1 MDLPLPAV
9 GMPCRDHG
17 AKVARFPA
25 TGTFGRRMRL
35 LPLLTLLVLCS
46 TGMAQQGD
54 TRLFT
59 PWNGQAD
66 STRAAVKAPV
76 PHDSLPQSGKVNV
89 AESTQ
94 IKALMADYAARRR
107 PLDGYRIQIF
117 LGDRAQAETIRRSFL
132 VQHADIPAYL
142 SYLAPN
148 FRVRVGDLR
157 DRVEAENLRETLRGE
172 FPGLYVVPDQI
183 EPPRL
188 PGTAQ

>member
-1 MDLPLPAV
+1 MRFPTLLPAMLLCCA
-9 GMPCRDHG
+9 GIAQPG
-17 AKVARFPA
+17 NN
-25 TGTFGRRMRL
+25 RL
-35 LPLLTLLVLCS
+35 FAPW
-46 TGMAQQGD
+46 QGD
-54 TRLFT
+54 SA
-59 PWNGQAD
+59 QAAMVQPG
-66 STRAAVKAPV
+66 RQ
-76 PHDSLPQSGKVNV
+76 DSLAGTGKVTV
-89 AESTQ
+89 AESAQ
-94 IKALMADYAARRR
+94 IKSLMADYAARRR